1 MIENNMITLHHFHNL
16 RMTQAFSDYLNSL
29 QIKNRIEFDD
39 FNYLL
44 IIDEAAQQAV
54 AQKELALFLQ
64 NPNAP
69 KYLSASWKTGST
81 TESSHLAYNDS
92 NLFANFAA
100 HAGIVTHSVFVI
112 CVLIYALTSLGLL
125 HPMQSVFAFYT
136 QQPFDFSQSWRFVA
150 PAFLH
155 FSTLHIVF
163 NLLWWWQLAGIVEK
177 QHGKQRLLLLFF
189 FSAIASNLSQY
200 YLVGPYF
207 GGLSGVVYALV
218 GYCWLFGLLNKQ
230 SKVNLPN
237 SYFLFLLA
245 WLVFGFVDLL
255 PVNVANYAHLV
266 GLLAG
271 LILAGL
277 CSFLNKKNVH
287 H

>member
-1 MIENNMITLHHFHNL
+1 MITLHHFQNL
-16 RMTQAFSDYLNSL
+16 RVAQALSDYLSSQ

-44 IIDEAAQQAV
+44 MIEEDHQQAT
-54 AQKELALFLQ
+54 AQKELELFLQ
-64 NPNAP
+64 NTNDP
-69 KYLSASWKTGST
+69 KYLSASWQTGSL
-81 TESSHLAYNDS
+81 TERSHLAYSDS
-92 NLFANFAA
+92 NLLANFVT
-100 HAGIVTHSVFVI
+100 HAGIITHSVFVI
-112 CVLIYALTSLGLL
+112 CVLIYGLTSLGLL

-136 QQPFDFSQSWRFVA
+136 QQPFDFSQSWRFVT

-155 FSTLHIVF
+155 FSALHIVF

-177 QHGKQRLLLLFF
+177 QQGKQRLLLLFF
-189 FSAIASNLSQY
+189 FSAIASNLAQY

-218 GYCWLFGLLNKQ
+218 GYCWLFGILNKQ
-230 SKVNLPN
+230 SKVNLPH

-255 PVNVANYAHLV
+255 PVNVANYAHLA
-266 GLLAG
+266 GLLTG
-271 LILAGL
+271 LVLAWICSKIVILRG
-277 CSFLNKKNVH
+277 
-287 H
+287 